1 MYLDVIHLCTYICYK
16 CVKMNSLQER
26 LKMIMKMNNLNASS
40 FADRV
45 GVQRSSVSHILT
57 GRNKPSLDFIQKTL
71 KEFPRVNGD
80 WLITGRSKVEDKLDF
95 SSDKV
100 NTTVKEEPV
109 QPYRKSEQHK
119 KDGSKVKRIKRI
131 VVFYDDN
138 TFEELTTNA
147 V

>member
-1 MYLDVIHLCTYICYK
+1 
-16 CVKMNSLQER
+16 MNSLQER

-95 SSDKV
+95 TQELK
-100 NTTVKEEPV
+100 NKQENKPLE
-109 QPYRKSEQHK
+109 KSNSLTQEGIAETLNK
-119 KDGSKVKRIKRI
+119 KISRI
-131 VVFYDDN
+131 VIFYSDN
-138 TFEELTTNA
+138 TFEEVVN
-147 V
+147 

>member
-1 MYLDVIHLCTYICYK
+1 
-16 CVKMNSLQER
+16 
-26 LKMIMKMNNLNASS
+26 MNNLNASS

-95 SSDKV
+95 TQELK
-100 NTTVKEEPV
+100 NKQENKPLE
-109 QPYRKSEQHK
+109 KSNSLTQEGIAETLNK
-119 KDGSKVKRIKRI
+119 KISRI
-131 VVFYDDN
+131 VIFYSDN
-138 TFEELTTNA
+138 TFEEVVN
-147 V
+147 